1 MVKKIAVFTVVF
13 LVCSYAVHLHSIEA
27 GAIIGS
33 INKPSR
39 LNYGLS
45 ASMGFLVPMVKF
57 EIELYK
63 KANTE
68 APELSNAIT
77 GGVKF
82 RPKFGKFAPYA
93 VAGFGVDFKSITLD
107 FDDYESFS
115 FLGGGLHL
123 FVSGMLSLRADVRF
137 LNYSGYNRTRLSAG
151 LFIHF

>member
-1 MVKKIAVFTVVF
+1 MGKKIAVFTVVF
-13 LVCSYAVHLHSIEA
+13 LVFSYTVHLYSIEV

-45 ASMGFLVPMVKF
+45 TSMGFLVPMVKF

-68 APELSNAIT
+68 TPELPTAIT
-77 GGVKF
+77 GGLKF

-93 VAGFGVDFKSITLD
+93 VAGFGVDFKSISFD
-107 FDDYESFS
+107 FDDYESFT

-123 FVSGMLSLRADVRF
+123 FVTGMLSFRADLRF

-151 LFIHF
+151 LFLHF